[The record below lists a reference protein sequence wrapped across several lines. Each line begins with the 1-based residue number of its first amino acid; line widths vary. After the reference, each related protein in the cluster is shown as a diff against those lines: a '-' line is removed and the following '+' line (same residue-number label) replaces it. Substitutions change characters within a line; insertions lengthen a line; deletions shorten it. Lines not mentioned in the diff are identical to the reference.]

1 MRSVSKM
8 LTECPG
14 WVRVGG
20 EEGQTHL
27 VIYLFIKYV
36 LSDFFYKPETALDP
50 SVNKT
55 HMVCVLM
62 QFSLKVQRERKPFKK
77 ESI

>member
-1 MRSVSKM
+1 MEIKHMAWLMSDKFSTTEMYPYPMRSVSKM

-36 LSDFFYKPETALDP
+36 LSDFFI
-50 SVNKT
+50 S
-55 HMVCVLM
+55 
-62 QFSLKVQRERKPFKK
+62 QRLL
-77 ESI
+77 